1 MSDNSSNWRDKHV
14 QIFGLLHKKATSL
27 RFSPK
32 MSRTIDR
39 ALEVLSVF
47 LFAFVAMWM
56 ELCCIIFMGFLAVSS
71 QTWWFLVIIV
81 HKYFHNQIQVKCGI
95 IGKLIVIW
103 YITHW
108 YNDYDSPEHGRKG
121 QGCVKMTESVLRFLS
136 SIFSFFHNSG
146 LNLFE
151 TVPGWDTLRTIFQ

>member
-1 MSDNSSNWRDKHV
+1 MLRKLNRLIEMSDNSSNWRDKHV

-71 QTWWFLVIIV
+71 QT
-81 HKYFHNQIQVKCGI
+81 
-95 IGKLIVIW
+95 
-103 YITHW
+103 
-108 YNDYDSPEHGRKG
+108 
-121 QGCVKMTESVLRFLS
+121 
-136 SIFSFFHNSG
+136 
-146 LNLFE
+146 
-151 TVPGWDTLRTIFQ
+151 